1 MQINRTLRRTADS
14 LITAVLVATLIQA
27 GAPVLMAQ
35 EGVAGQGPLTASLEG
50 RVFGPD
56 RVTPV
61 PGAVVRAIRGDGAQ
75 VYSSMPADEKGN
87 YSISNLK
94 PGSYDIVVEVS
105 DGVFV
110 VERTLSISEAK
121 AYSLSLATVPAENV
135 TKEVSAVDKPVKGYA
150 WTLEGKGPKA
160 GGFWR
165 TPGGIAIIAGGAVG
179 LAALLLNGGNDHNNK
194 GSNSTP

>member
-1 MQINRTLRRTADS
+1 MTQPTRRAAST
-14 LITAVLVATLIQA
+14 VLVASLVLSLLQVAAPPLWAQT
-27 GAPVLMAQ
+27 GA
-35 EGVAGQGPLTASLEG
+35 AGQGPHSASITG

-61 PGAVVRAIRGDGAQ
+61 AGAVVRAVRGDGAQ
-75 VYSSMPADEKGN
+75 VYSSLPTDEKGN
-87 YSISNLK
+87 FSLGNLS
-94 PGSYDIVVEVS
+94 PGSYDIVVELP
-105 DGVFV
+105 DGVYV

-135 TKEVSAVDKPVKGYA
+135 EKRVAAIDKPVKGYA
-150 WTLEGKGPKA
+150 WTLEGKGKAA

-165 TPGGIAIIAGGAVG
+165 TPGGIAIIAGGVAA
-179 LAALLLNGGNDHNNK
+179 LAALALSGGNNNNNK